1 MGIPTAALI
10 FAAGVTFE
18 ELIYRGAIFRIVEES
33 LGTTVALAVSAL
45 LFGLSHLG
53 NNGASLASALSIAVT
68 GGITSSLTY
77 GVMGWTQPI
86 TPDFERNALRA
97 AHVPPLV
104 WP

>member
-1 MGIPTAALI
+1 MTVLSLCSQSSRLSPRNIPWRHLSDCGGKPRHYCGTRSFRPAFRLI
-10 FAAGVTFE
+10 ASGQ
-18 ELIYRGAIFRIVEES
+18 
-33 LGTTVALAVSAL
+33 
-45 LFGLSHLG
+45 
-53 NNGASLASALSIAVT
+53 NGATLAGALSIAVT